1 MHYLSLGMLA
11 PGRSEVLV
19 ESWALSADGSQWE
32 TLEPVRIHFQYRGM
46 EEAIADYISRQP
58 ETPATVTHMRF
69 TESAAKTLGTWTRS
83 EGKSCER

>member
-58 ETPATVTHMRF
+58 ETPVTVTHMRF

-83 EGKSCER
+83 EGYRDLE